1 MLDKPI
7 SIGFMILEISKF
19 EMLIHLDRLKEE
31 FKDNMAFLYADTDS
45 FKLLIKNCNPYKLK
59 KTWIRKFN

>member
-1 MLDKPI
+1 
-7 SIGFMILEISKF
+7 MILEISKF

-31 FKDNMAFLYADTDS
+31 FKDNMAFFYTNSDS
-45 FKLLIKNCNPYKLK
+45 FKLLIKSCNPYELK

>member
-1 MLDKPI
+1 
-7 SIGFMILEISKF
+7 MILEISKF

-45 FKLLIKNCNPYKLK
+45 FKLLIKNCNPYKFK
-59 KTWIRKFN
+59 KAWIRKFN